1 MREHAI
7 ISRSLT
13 IAFVFVLS
21 GTVASGQAPL
31 SPRNASYTI
40 DARLDAAA
48 RVITGSGELRWRND
62 APIPARELRFHLYWN
77 AWRDDRS
84 TWMRD
89 LALEGDFRLHG
100 RPDRDRGSIDIDS
113 ISVHGS
119 TLTSRL
125 RFIAPDDGNAHDRT
139 VAAIPLDRAVA
150 PGETISVQLKW
161 RSRVPRPY
169 SRTGAIADYYFIAHW
184 FPKIGVLEPN
194 GWNAHQF
201 HSATEF
207 FADFGVYDVRLTVPT
222 GWIVGATGREK
233 ARRDNGDGSTTH
245 HYYQEDVHD
254 FAWTTSPD
262 FVERRARFEQAGLP
276 PVDMRLLL
284 QPEHLN
290 QEKRHFDATRAA
302 LRYYGEWYGAYP
314 YGHVT
319 IVDPAWQSRSGGME
333 YPTFFTGG
341 TRWLAP
347 EGTTEPDDVV
357 VHEMGHQWWYGI
369 VATNEFEHAWMDEGL
384 NQFSE
389 SRVLATAD
397 PDRHPVERFFGD
409 FVPWVYRDIRLSR
422 EVDLNYL
429 HAFRSHA
436 EGDVQAL
443 PTYRQF
449 PSEAGYLTYF
459 KTALWM
465 NTLERHLG
473 WPILQ
478 RTLLAYFTRWG
489 FKHPKPEDFFA
500 TADEF
505 AGQDLRWYF
514 DQVHRGSNTFD
525 YAVESLRSF
534 PLGGADASHGDAFET
549 TVVVRRLGEAVF
561 PVEVRVTFDDGSH
574 SGERWYGQERWKV
587 LRLTRVARAVSAEVD
602 PDRVLLLD
610 VNRTNNSM
618 TLESRAPEAAR
629 KWSLVWMAW
638 LQDLMLTWAYFV

>member
-1 MREHAI
+1 MRAHVTTVTFLLVGA
-7 ISRSLT
+7 
-13 IAFVFVLS
+13 ALS
-21 GTVASGQAPL
+21 GQGMTTAR

-40 DARLDAAA
+40 DARLDAGA
-48 RVITGSGELRWRND
+48 RVLTGSGELRWRND

-84 TWMRD
+84 TWMRE

-100 RPDRDRGSIDIDS
+100 RPERDRGSIDLES
-113 ISVHGS
+113 ISVDGS
-119 TLTSRL
+119 NLTSRL
-125 RFIAPDDGNAHDRT
+125 RFIAPDDGNANDRT
-139 VAAIPLDRAVA
+139 VAAVPLDRAVA
-150 PGETISVQLKW
+150 PGESVTVQLKW

-169 SRTGAIADYYFIAHW
+169 SRTGAIGDYYFIAHW
-184 FPKIGVLEPN
+184 FPKIGVLEAD
-194 GWNAHQF
+194 GWKCHQF

-207 FADFGVYDVRLTVPT
+207 FADFGVYDVRLTVPA

-233 ARRDNGDGSTTH
+233 DRRDNGDGSTTH

-262 FVERRARFEQAGLP
+262 FVERRARFDHSELP

-284 QPEHLN
+284 QPEHVS
-290 QEKRHFDATRAA
+290 QEARHFEATRAA
-302 LRYYGEWYGAYP
+302 LRYYGEWYGPYP
-314 YGHVT
+314 YGHLT
-319 IVDPAWQSRSGGME
+319 IVDPAWQSESGGME

-347 EGTTEPDDVV
+347 EGTTEPEDVV
-357 VHEMGHQWWYGI
+357 VHEMGHQWWYGV

-389 SRVLATAD
+389 SRVLATAY

-422 EVDLNYL
+422 ETDLNYL
-429 HAFRSHA
+429 HAFRPHA

-473 WPILQ
+473 WPMVQRIL
-478 RTLLAYFTRWG
+478 LVYFTRWG

-500 TADEF
+500 IADEF
-505 AGQDLRWYF
+505 AGQNLGWF
-514 DQVHRGSNTFD
+514 VDQVHRGSNTFD

-534 PLGGADASHGDAFET
+534 PVGGADGSGNGVFET
-549 TVVVRRLGEAVF
+549 TVVVRRHGEAVF
-561 PVEVRVTFDDGSH
+561 PVDVRVTFDDGTRA
-574 SGERWYGQERWKV
+574 GERWYGQERWKV
-587 LRLTRVARAVSAEVD
+587 LRFTRVAEAVSAEVD

-610 VNRTNNSM
+610 VNRTNNSVALQPR
-618 TLESRAPEAAR
+618 TTQAAR
-629 KWSLVWMAW
+629 KWSLVWMTW
-638 LQDLMLTWAYFV
+638 LQDLLITWAFFV